1 MLIKRVRV
9 EEGFL
14 DGLDLEFRLGLN
26 TVIGARGTGKT
37 SLIELIRFALGAESY
52 SSKTAET
59 SHNQAV
65 SVLGSGRVV
74 VTVDEGGETSDI
86 SRTASDDFHEI
97 LKEPPLIFSQTE
109 IENVG
114 LHASSRLKLI
124 DGFLERPDDATLEE
138 KKILAIRSASS
149 NVWQRLFDISNVQ
162 HETSQLPL
170 LREEL
175 KKLEPQEK
183 AISET
188 SAEAAEKSAT
198 LDSHS
203 KKISALEVAKAEA
216 ERFQSTL
223 EVRFSGLEHLL
234 SSWAETEQ
242 PSSFASAMSNARLLA
257 SNAKEKLEAAA
268 ADLVESIRGVAAF
281 KSELE
286 AGLRQAGQEA
296 RELRI
301 RIEEIQEG
309 AGKVSSQAQAIRT
322 KIARLE
328 ALESVLAEKL
338 SGLNTARS
346 HRDKIL
352 DELEDI
358 RAEKFS
364 EREAVANKLDEKLG
378 PRIQVTVERAGH
390 SAPYAA
396 MIVNSLRGSGLHY
409 NDLSRSLAEAVSP
422 RELAEFVENGD
433 ARSLAAAANIPVD
446 RAEKCIANLA
456 DEDIVAHLYTLQ
468 VDDRVDFFLL
478 DKSQPKPISQLS
490 TGQRCTVVLPII
502 LERRN
507 RVLIV
512 DQPEDHIDNAFITDT
527 LIKAISDRS
536 NEDQVILSTHN
547 ANIPVLGDANLVVQL
562 ESDGKRGFVE
572 VSESLSHPRA
582 VNAITTI
589 MEGGREAFERRATF
603 YHDHP

>member
-26 TVIGARGTGKT
+26 TLIGARGTGKT

-74 VTVDEGGETSDI
+74 VTVDQGGETSDI
-86 SRTASDDFHEI
+86 SRTASDESYEI
-97 LKEPPLIFSQTE
+97 LDEPPLIFSQTE
-109 IENVG
+109 IESVG

-124 DGFLERPDDATLEE
+124 DEFLERPDDATLEE
-138 KKILAIRSASS
+138 RKILAIRSASS
-149 NVWQRLFDISNVQ
+149 DVWQRLLDISNVQ

-223 EVRFSGLEHLL
+223 EVRFGDLERLL
-234 SSWAETEQ
+234 SSWAETKQ
-242 PSSFASAMSNARLLA
+242 PSSSASGMSNARLLA
-257 SNAKEKLEAAA
+257 SNAKEKLEAAK
-268 ADLVESIRGVAAF
+268 ADLAESIRRVAAF

-286 AGLRQAGQEA
+286 AGLRQVGQEA

-309 AGKVSSQAQAIRT
+309 AG
-322 KIARLE
+322 
-328 ALESVLAEKL
+328 
-338 SGLNTARS
+338 
-346 HRDKIL
+346 
-352 DELEDI
+352 
-358 RAEKFS
+358 
-364 EREAVANKLDEKLG
+364 
-378 PRIQVTVERAGH
+378 
-390 SAPYAA
+390 
-396 MIVNSLRGSGLHY
+396 
-409 NDLSRSLAEAVSP
+409 
-422 RELAEFVENGD
+422 
-433 ARSLAAAANIPVD
+433 
-446 RAEKCIANLA
+446 
-456 DEDIVAHLYTLQ
+456 
-468 VDDRVDFFLL
+468 
-478 DKSQPKPISQLS
+478 
-490 TGQRCTVVLPII
+490 
-502 LERRN
+502 
-507 RVLIV
+507 
-512 DQPEDHIDNAFITDT
+512 
-527 LIKAISDRS
+527 
-536 NEDQVILSTHN
+536 
-547 ANIPVLGDANLVVQL
+547 
-562 ESDGKRGFVE
+562 
-572 VSESLSHPRA
+572 
-582 VNAITTI
+582 
-589 MEGGREAFERRATF
+589 
-603 YHDHP
+603 